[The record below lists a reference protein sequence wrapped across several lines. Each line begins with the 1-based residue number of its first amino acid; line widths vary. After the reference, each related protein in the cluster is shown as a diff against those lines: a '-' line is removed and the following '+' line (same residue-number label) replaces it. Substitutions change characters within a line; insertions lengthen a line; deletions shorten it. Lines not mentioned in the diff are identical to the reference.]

1 MLLRNDTPLAAIG
14 FDDLHRD
21 GAVMAVVAVRASYA
35 LTESGALR
43 LSERQA
49 IALSDV
55 YAGDPHRTPLLRAN
69 DLVGYRPYADVTV
82 LGSAHAPGG
91 RPAASWE
98 VSLGLGNARTD
109 LRVHGPRL
117 WELDGSSWR
126 LGPAEPAA
134 RVPLDYR
141 LAAGGRF
148 VGDPEGGGSPYN
160 PIGPGLLHRDWSPA
174 GRALRAPQIEA
185 VDAPVTDAFAVPE
198 PAGFGPVPPFWAWRE
213 RRCGT
218 RDEAWA
224 RGRCPQMPA
233 DFDYRFFQ
241 VAPPRLVVRRLAA
254 GTRVSLDGLL
264 PTGPLGFQ
272 LPAFVPVVRH
282 SWNDGREAR
291 AALTLDGLHLD
302 LRAEAPPWS
311 VDLTWRG
318 WIARCPAY
326 LGAGLEAVPAGQAA
340 GLPIS
345 GEHGLRD
352 GGEAV

>member
-35 LTESGALR
+35 LTEAGALR

-117 WELDGSSWR
+117 WEPDGASWR
-126 LGPAEPAA
+126 LGRAEPVA

-141 LAAGGRF
+141 LSAGGRF

-160 PIGPGLLHRDWSPA
+160 PIGPGLLHRGWSP
-174 GRALRAPQIEA
+174 
-185 VDAPVTDAFAVPE
+185 VTL
-198 PAGFGPVPPFWAWRE
+198 PP
-213 RRCGT
+213 
-218 RDEAWA
+218 
-224 RGRCPQMPA
+224 
-233 DFDYRFFQ
+233 
-241 VAPPRLVVRRLAA
+241 
-254 GTRVSLDGLL
+254 
-264 PTGPLGFQ
+264 
-272 LPAFVPVVRH
+272 
-282 SWNDGREAR
+282 
-291 AALTLDGLHLD
+291 
-302 LRAEAPPWS
+302 
-311 VDLTWRG
+311 
-318 WIARCPAY
+318 
-326 LGAGLEAVPAGQAA
+326 
-340 GLPIS
+340 GLPS
-345 GEHGLRD
+345 F
-352 GGEAV
+352 

>member
-35 LTESGALR
+35 LTAEGALR
-43 LSERQA
+43 LYERQA

-55 YAGDPHRTPLLRAN
+55 YEGDPHRTPLLRAN

-109 LRVHGPRL
+109 LRVHGPRR
-117 WELDGSSWR
+117 WEPDGSSWR
-126 LGPAEPAA
+126 LGPAEPVA

-141 LAAGGRF
+141 LSAGGRF

-185 VDAPVTDAFAVPE
+185 EDAPITDPFAVPE

-224 RGRCPQMPA
+224 RGRCPQMPE

-241 VAPPRLVVRRLAA
+241 VAAPRLVVRRLTG

-302 LRAEAPPWS
+302 LRADAPP
-311 VDLTWRG
+311 
-318 WIARCPAY
+318 
-326 LGAGLEAVPAGQAA
+326 
-340 GLPIS
+340 
-345 GEHGLRD
+345 
-352 GGEAV
+352 